1 MPEANTSLNGSL
13 QQSAQN
19 VQPTTQS
26 APNMQQSA
34 PNMQQMPDPMPQ
46 QRQASLGAPKST
58 QEPQPSTPEP
68 RPDTPLTE
76 AFKIIREQQQQ
87 LQDQQRTYQEQ
98 ISQLLRSGASI
109 NDGSAAPQSQQNV
122 NPVQVQVPRV
132 TMPGES
138 APEPE
143 PYVSLAD
150 LGKEI
155 GKRPRK

>member
-1 MPEANTSLNGSL
+1 MMPEANANLNGSL
-13 QQSAQN
+13 QPSAQSA
-19 VQPTTQS
+19 QPTTQS
-26 APNMQQSA
+26 APNMQQS
-34 PNMQQMPDPMPQ
+34 PQQTQQMPSLMQ
-46 QRQASLGAPKST
+46 QRQAPLGAPKST
-58 QEPQPSTPEP
+58 PEPQPSTPE
-68 RPDTPLTE
+68 PDTPLTE

-87 LQDQQRTYQEQ
+87 LQEQQRTYQEQ

-109 NDGSAAPQSQQNV
+109 NDGSAPQQQNV

-138 APEPE
+138 VPDPE